1 MAFLFPEEGPDG
13 KTERGSEKKR
23 KDARKEGKVVL
34 SNEVITVVVLG
45 SGIAVFLATLPVM
58 RIYMT
63 NFIQNWT
70 QLDVT
75 AEWNIEF
82 VQGLLRQGTLFCVI
96 GVMPIGLT
104 AMLGSTLASIAQTRP
119 FFETEALKLNFKAL
133 NPATGVKQLFSME
146 SIIKLL
152 LSILKVAVITLL
164 MWSVIHKQVM
174 ELTFLNRLD
183 VRDGIQ
189 WFMSVFVRIITRVL
203 ALFILVAFLDWV
215 KEKRKYERGIMMNK
229 QEVKDEHK
237 NQESNPQVKQRLRR
251 KMRELSTARMMAAV
265 PDATMVITNPTFIA
279 IAIKYNPEKDSAP
292 LVVAKGKRLTAKRVR
307 RIAEENG
314 IPIVERK
321 PLARAMYNKVE
332 VGKPVPA
339 AYYQAVAELLAYLY
353 RMGNAR
359 IREQL
364 ARRK

>member
-23 KDARKEGKVVL
+23 KDVRKEGKVVF
-34 SNEVITVVVLG
+34 SNEIVTVVVL
-45 SGIAVFLATLPVM
+45 SAGIAVFLSILPLM
-58 RIYMT
+58 RIYLT
-63 NFIQNWT
+63 NFIQSWA
-70 QLDVT
+70 QIDVT
-75 AEWNIEF
+75 AEWNADF
-82 VQGLLRQGTLFCVI
+82 VQGLFREGTLLCVI

-104 AMLGSTLASIAQTRP
+104 VVLASTIATIAQTKP
-119 FFETEALKLNFKAL
+119 FFETEVLKLNFKEL
-133 NPATGVKQLFSME
+133 NPVTGFKQLFSMD

-152 LSILKVAVITLL
+152 LSILKVLVITLL

-174 ELTFLNRLD
+174 ELTFLNQLD
-183 VRDGIQ
+183 MHDSIQ
-189 WFMSVFVRIITRVL
+189 WFMSIFVRIISRVL

-215 KEKRKYERGIMMNK
+215 KEKRKYERSIMMTK

-237 NQESNPQVKQRLRR
+237 NQESSPQVKQRLRR
-251 KMRELSTARMMAAV
+251 KMRELSMARMMAAV

-279 IAIKYNPEKDSAP
+279 IAIKYSPEKDSAP
-292 LVVAKGKRLTAKRVR
+292 IVVAKGKRLTAQRVR
-307 RIAEENG
+307 EIAEENG

-332 VGKPVPA
+332 VGKPVPST
-339 AYYQAVAELLAYLY
+339 YYQAVAELLAYLY